1 MLKIIKIEKNIL
13 KVLKKDLLQISSKGN
28 KTFKNIESI
37 IELVSRGKKF
47 RQNIF
52 DGSNMMSSLGFASFK
67 ISQKLEKIFNVKLVN
82 WTYPQ
87 VRIDGPFSKNFS
99 TPIHKD
105 AWVLD
110 KNKTGFT
117 FWFPL
122 NEKGGS
128 IYFSK
133 NKSFNKKK
141 FKIKNHHYWY
151 QQIIGDIKF
160 KKYFIKHGEGLI
172 FSQEEIH
179 KSDPMSSRLTVQFR
193 FEKLNNIKNFKRSA
207 SQVFN
212 KQVLKYWKTKIN

>member
-87 VRIDGPFSKNFS
+87 VRIDGPFSKNF
-99 TPIHKD
+99 
-105 AWVLD
+105 
-110 KNKTGFT
+110 
-117 FWFPL
+117 
-122 NEKGGS
+122 
-128 IYFSK
+128 
-133 NKSFNKKK
+133 FNS
-141 FKIKNHHYWY
+141 NS
-151 QQIIGDIKF
+151 QGCLGIGQK
-160 KKYFIKHGEGLI
+160 
-172 FSQEEIH
+172 
-179 KSDPMSSRLTVQFR
+179 
-193 FEKLNNIKNFKRSA
+193 
-207 SQVFN
+207 
-212 KQVLKYWKTKIN
+212 